1 MNTYQLVDSQDEYI
15 LLRDQKKSSFF
26 YKLTEDGLLE
36 SISNKKKG
44 TRLESEGR
52 WIVKPKILSY
62 QEINL
67 NLGSFLKS
75 LPKSINKDLN

>member
-1 MNTYQLVDSQDEYI
+1 MNTCQLVDSQDEYI
-15 LLRDQKKSSFF
+15 LLRDQKRSSFF
-26 YKLTEDGLLE
+26 YKLTENGLLE

-44 TRLESEGR
+44 TRLESQGR

-75 LPKSINKDLN
+75 LPKSINKHLN